1 MVETVRHPAI
11 QTFLE
16 WAREAIGRD
25 PSFRVKVDAAL
36 AELTISPALR
46 YHLEAELDLTSRP
59 GAGRARRRLPHS
71 KLWLCFILLDLRPP
85 EENPCLARHAPSPA
99 PPWPPSC

>member
-1 MVETVRHPAI
+1 MVESVRHPAI

-36 AELTISPALR
+36 AELALLF
-46 YHLEAELDLTSRP
+46 HSHWIGQVIVHPGGDTDAWLT
-59 GAGRARRRLPHS
+59 
-71 KLWLCFILLDLRPP
+71 LLLG
-85 EENPCLARHAPSPA
+85 S
-99 PPWPPSC
+99 

>member
-1 MVETVRHPAI
+1 MVESVRHPAI

-36 AELTISPALR
+36 AELTISPTLR
-46 YHLEAELDLTSRP
+46 RHLEAELDLISRP
-59 GAGRARRRLPHS
+59 GAGARS
-71 KLWLCFILLDLRPP
+71 
-85 EENPCLARHAPSPA
+85 
-99 PPWPPSC
+99 

>member
-1 MVETVRHPAI
+1 MLGFIRVATSYPKEGSMVETVRHPAI

-46 YHLEAELDLTSRP
+46 HHLEAELDLIGRP
-59 GAGRARRRLPHS
+59 GAGARS
-71 KLWLCFILLDLRPP
+71 
-85 EENPCLARHAPSPA
+85 
-99 PPWPPSC
+99 

>member
-1 MVETVRHPAI
+1 MRKIVGVARPDPDRVVSWVVKAVVEDRKLKEESMVESVRHPAI

-36 AELTISPALR
+36 AELTISPTLR
-46 YHLEAELDLTSRP
+46 HHLTDELDRI
-59 GAGRARRRLPHS
+59 GRA
-71 KLWLCFILLDLRPP
+71 D
-85 EENPCLARHAPSPA
+85 ARG
-99 PPWPPSC
+99 

>member
-1 MVETVRHPAI
+1 MVESVQHPAI

-36 AELTISPALR
+36 AELTISPKLR
-46 YHLEAELDLTSRP
+46 HHIEEELDLVTRGAATSR
-59 GAGRARRRLPHS
+59 S
-71 KLWLCFILLDLRPP
+71 
-85 EENPCLARHAPSPA
+85 
-99 PPWPPSC
+99 

>member
-1 MVETVRHPAI
+1 MVESVQHPAI

-36 AELTISPALR
+36 AELTISPKLR
-46 YHLEAELDLTSRP
+46 HHIEEELDLI
-59 GAGRARRRLPHS
+59 GRGPTTARS
-71 KLWLCFILLDLRPP
+71 
-85 EENPCLARHAPSPA
+85 
-99 PPWPPSC
+99 